1 MGGDVGEV
9 SEAITG
15 QVREDPSAKPQAA
28 VPTVEVHG
36 VAMHALTEDQTNA
49 HVLDAIEAGRGGW
62 VVTANLDH
70 LRRLVRDPSY
80 TELCKG
86 ADLIVA
92 DGMPLIWASRLA
104 GTPLPE
110 RVAGSSMVKTLS
122 VVAGERGRSVYLL
135 GAEEGVAAEAAEVL
149 KERCPGLKIA
159 GAYSPPYGFAHEGEE
174 MRKIERLLD
183 EARPDIVYVAL
194 GSPKQELL
202 ISQLRD
208 RLPGAWWM
216 GVGISFS
223 YLTGDVKLAPRWM
236 RSTGLEW
243 FYRLFQE
250 PRRLFKRYLVQGVPF
265 GLWLLARAA
274 MTRLRPQKRA
284 RLADDG

>member
-9 SEAITG
+9 SDIDAK
-15 QVREDPSAKPQAA
+15 QAHSDNRAKPQAA
-28 VPTVEVHG
+28 IAMVEVHG
-36 VAMHALTEDQTNA
+36 VAMHALSEEQTNA
-49 HVLDAIEAGRGGW
+49 HVLDEIEAGRGGW

-80 TELCKG
+80 GELCEG

-92 DGMPLIWASRLA
+92 DGMPLIWASRIA

-110 RVAGSSMVKTLS
+110 RVAGSSLVSTLS
-122 VVAGERGRSVYLL
+122 EQAGRRGRSVYLL
-135 GAEEGVAAEAAEVL
+135 GAQDGVAEAAAKVL
-149 KERCPGLKIA
+149 DQRCAGLKIA
-159 GAYSPPYGFAHEGEE
+159 GVYSPPYGFAHEGEE

-183 EARPDIVYVAL
+183 RARPDIVYVAL

-202 ISQLRD
+202 INQLRD
-208 RLPGAWWM
+208 RLPGAWWV

-223 YLTGDVKLAPRWM
+223 YLTGDVRRAPRWV
-236 RSTGLEW
+236 RATGLEW
-243 FYRLFQE
+243 AYRLFQE

-265 GLWLLARAA
+265 GLWLLLRALIG
-274 MTRLRPQKRA
+274 RLRPQRRA
-284 RLADDG
+284 RLADYG